1 MAQRYMIFHDYTAC
15 PRYDIPFNSPHE
27 DVFHTNHLFLTEQIH
42 KQTKLRHE
50 NLYRISMRDW
60 WALQSERTKCPF
72 VIQVCQIVPTIL
84 GNAND
89 S

>member
-1 MAQRYMIFHDYTAC
+1 MIFHDYTAC
-15 PRYDIPFNSPHE
+15 PRYDIPFYSPHE

-42 KQTKLRHE
+42 KQTKNYDLKIC
-50 NLYRISMRDW
+50 ISMRDW

-72 VIQVCQIVPTIL
+72 VIQACQIVPTIL